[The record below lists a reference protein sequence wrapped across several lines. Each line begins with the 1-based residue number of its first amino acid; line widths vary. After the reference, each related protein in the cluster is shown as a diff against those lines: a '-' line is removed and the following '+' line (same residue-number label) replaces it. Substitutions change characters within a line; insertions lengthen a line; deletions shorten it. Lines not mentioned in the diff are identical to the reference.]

1 MVTGTVVGDV
11 YDRIIVRLLEVKQA
25 VEIIE
30 QCLDEMPPG
39 PLLFEQKAAK
49 LLNMLTK
56 AEGEG
61 IGRAEAPRGEVV
73 HYVRLEAGRET
84 LSNWKIRAPTYV
96 NLMSIPAI
104 LKGGQIADVPIA
116 FASIDPCMS
125 CTNRAIIVD
134 SKTKNTSLLSYIEL
148 HELSVEKT
156 KRLEAEFDS

>member
-1 MVTGTVVGDV
+1 
-11 YDRIIVRLLEVKQA
+11 
-25 VEIIE
+25 
-30 QCLDEMPPG
+30 MPPG
-39 PLLFEQKAAK
+39 PILAQPKIAVLLKT
-49 LLNMLTK
+49 LTQ

-84 LSNWKIRAPTYV
+84 LSTWKIRAPTYV
-96 NLMSIPAI
+96 NLMSIPTI

-125 CTNRAIIVD
+125 CTNRAIVVD
-134 SKTKNTSLLSYIEL
+134 SKTKNTSLLSYREL

-156 KRLEAEFDS
+156 KGLEAEFDS

>member
-1 MVTGTVVGDV
+1 MKK
-11 YDRIIVRLLEVKQA
+11 RS
-25 VEIIE
+25 
-30 QCLDEMPPG
+30 
-39 PLLFEQKAAK
+39 AAK
-49 LLNMLTK
+49 KKWNIGFVSTRFLKTLTQ

-84 LSNWKIRAPTYV
+84 LSTWKIRAPTYV
-96 NLMSIPAI
+96 NLMSIPTI

-116 FASIDPCMS
+116 FASVDPCMS
-125 CTNRAIIVD
+125 CTNRAIVVD
-134 SKTKNTSLLSYIEL
+134 SKTKNTSLLSYREL